1 MNLGK
6 NSPKCAKFN
15 LKDCAGPGEPVPLL
29 LGETPCRV
37 ALLCESQ
44 NQSLSLLLLVITG
57 STHQKL
63 AGTERHMEVLWKT
76 NVPHSVLQIKI
87 SI

>member
-29 LGETPCRV
+29 LGETPCRA

-57 STHQKL
+57 STHQ
-63 AGTERHMEVLWKT
+63 TERHMEVLWKT
-76 NVPHSVLQIKI
+76 YVPHSVLQIEI